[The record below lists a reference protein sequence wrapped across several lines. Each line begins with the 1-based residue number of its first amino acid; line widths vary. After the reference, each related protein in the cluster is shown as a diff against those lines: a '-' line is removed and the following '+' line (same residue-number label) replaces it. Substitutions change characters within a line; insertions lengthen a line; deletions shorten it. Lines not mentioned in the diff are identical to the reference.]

1 MLHTMSDSQQP
12 AKKWSLVLLG
22 LDAIGAGVYVL
33 LASRAWVIRQE
44 CEAGLN
50 SVTGE
55 PFVWFISIVPVITV
69 FFLLNLAWG
78 IIILKRRQWKTGRM
92 WLAGAAIWIVA
103 AVIDF
108 SHHQC

>member
-1 MLHTMSDSQQP
+1 MSNQP
-12 AKKWSLVLLG
+12 KPNKKWPLVLLG
-22 LDAIGAGVYVL
+22 LNAIGAGAYVL
-33 LASRAWVIRQE
+33 LASRAWVIGQE
-44 CEAGLN
+44 CATGLN

-55 PFVWFISIVPVITV
+55 PFVWFSSIAPVIAV